1 MLAGAYVLGEPGKEK
16 GLWIKIA
23 GGMYNEYWLRMKRE
37 GRYPSFMDG
46 DIGIGLDKVESINN
60 YEQVSSTYDFKK

>member
-1 MLAGAYVLGEPGKEK
+1 MGEPGKEK

-60 YEQVSSTYDFKK
+60 YEQVSSTYDFKKMKIS